1 LEIVIE
7 YFQGK
12 EKFGCLQ
19 ARACLM
25 GEVGKDL
32 RFIGVF
38 SDEEEKIQCDF
49 KKIAPFCLNGAQ
61 NTVENYIEFIFS
73 HPDFTVGFGIT
84 PNQPYGSRTIPPVGN
99 YTLPRR
105 ITFIFSLSYFIL
117 FRLST

>member
-1 LEIVIE
+1 LKRNKNRLSKKVSAVGKKYKLMKLDEDDILEIVIE
-7 YFQGK
+7 YFQRK

-49 KKIAPFCLNGAQ
+49 KKIDMEMEYNGDHSLIK
-61 NTVENYIEFIFS
+61 NKPEFWI
-73 HPDFTVGFGIT
+73 
-84 PNQPYGSRTIPPVGN
+84 
-99 YTLPRR
+99 
-105 ITFIFSLSYFIL
+105 
-117 FRLST
+117 